1 MFHYIFET
9 KIVKNLKFNILKL
22 FAKEMF
28 TIIGIQLEYQS
39 TYVIG
44 FIAEVIYL
52 IKKGVIKK
60 RCSFD
65 VQIITKIDT

>member
-1 MFHYIFET
+1 
-9 KIVKNLKFNILKL
+9 
-22 FAKEMF
+22 MF

-52 IKKGVIKK
+52 IKKGVTKK

-65 VQIITKIDT
+65 VQMITKIYR